1 MRAPL
6 VAVVT
11 SMPLVRRLPRR
22 VRTALLVV
30 HVATSAGWLGLDGAL
45 VALQVTGLH
54 SGDPAARPGIAI
66 AMAAIACWVLIPVV
80 FAALCS
86 GLVLALGTPWGLAR
100 HWWVLAKSGIAVV
113 LTTTGAALMLP
124 HLPPVFAGESELG
137 GVQTLAAR
145 SRERAELTQRSSL
158 GISEPADQSPPCARS
173 TRMPS
178 MTSTLRV
185 LGQPSCMH
193 CARLT
198 ASAIFECSPMNLAWL
213 PAGCWSPVPAPG
225 RRAPARS
232 QLSDRL
238 IPRLPGAGGGRRG
251 GAGQSRDPG
260 PDQALGHLLKDSM
273 SDTLSVS

>member
-145 SRERAELTQRSSL
+145 SVALVLLLAAMGLSVVKPWGKVGLAGARGTHPTVIARNIGAGRPVAALRAVHPNALDDLYAQGAGPAQLHALRALDGQRN
-158 GISEPADQSPPCARS
+158 
-173 TRMPS
+173 
-178 MTSTLRV
+178 LRV
-185 LGQPSCMH
+185 LPDEPGVA
-193 CARLT
+193 ARRVLVT
-198 ASAIFECSPMNLAWL
+198 GSRTWAASAGAVAVVRPPDSAVTGSRRWP
-213 PAGCWSPVPAPG
+213 PRWSRPV
-225 RRAPARS
+225 S
-232 QLSDRL
+232 
-238 IPRLPGAGGGRRG
+238 
-251 GAGQSRDPG
+251 
-260 PDQALGHLLKDSM
+260 
-273 SDTLSVS
+273 